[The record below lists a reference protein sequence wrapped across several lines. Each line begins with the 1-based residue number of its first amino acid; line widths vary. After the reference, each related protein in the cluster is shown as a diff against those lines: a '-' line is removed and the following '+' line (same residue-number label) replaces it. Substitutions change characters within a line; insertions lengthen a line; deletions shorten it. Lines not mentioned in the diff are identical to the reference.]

1 MFKTIKK
8 KKKFEEVLEQIKTLL
23 ITKKLKVGQK
33 LPNEIELSDSMGIS
47 RSSLREAL
55 KVLSMIG
62 IVESKSG
69 EGTVVKKADPENL
82 KNIMSLVAISRG
94 LDTFEL
100 FEARVILEMAAVRL
114 AAIRRSD
121 EDLNNIQ
128 AILEELDKNYISDH
142 EEENSQL
149 DYLFHRSIVL
159 ASNNKML
166 LLLTEVI
173 SDLLGEQIRTTR
185 RRYSTSPE
193 ILKRFQKEHWGIFY
207 AIKSKNSEEAEQL
220 ISSHLEKSRQEFHG
234 LESDL

>member
-8 KKKFEEVLEQIKTLL
+8 KKKFEEVLEQIKSLL
-23 ITKKLKVGQK
+23 ITNKLRVGQK

-55 KVLSMIG
+55 KILSMIG

-69 EGTVVKKADPENL
+69 EGTVIKKADPENL

-114 AAIRRSD
+114 AAIRRND
-121 EDLNNIQ
+121 EDLKNIE
-128 AILEELDKNYISDH
+128 AILEQLDKNYISDH
-142 EEENSQL
+142 EEENSKL
-149 DYLFHRSIVL
+149 DFLFHRSIVL
-159 ASNNKML
+159 ASKNKML

-173 SDLLGEQIRTTR
+173 SDLLGEQIIATR
-185 RRYSTSPE
+185 RRYSTTPD
-193 ILKRFQKEHWGIFY
+193 ILKRFQTEHWEIFR
-207 AIKSKNSEEAEQL
+207 AIKTKNSEEGEKL
-220 ISSHLEKSRQEFHG
+220 IASHLEKSRLEFHG
-234 LESDL
+234 RESDE